1 MIDIDRLVDPRTG
14 ILTSTQAQ
22 TPHPDDPTFWRSHG
36 ASVAHT
42 ERFAP
47 WRADGFGFG
56 ASLGDL
62 EAARGAAIGEAVERY
77 CGNAV
82 PDDLPVHRWGDLDRR
97 GEDALDPRR
106 LALYSP
112 QQYALPGFPFAVFDH
127 ELPVRWTLGQDLHT
141 GADVWVPASLVYL
154 DTSAS
159 RAAGERPVHSLMYSG
174 IAAGADRAS
183 AENGAID
190 ELMERDATAVWWA
203 SGASTC
209 ELDDGGAILGM
220 LGAHDLGI
228 RLLDI
233 PTDLPGAVV
242 AAVIEDGDP
251 ERDGLLAF
259 GSACRADPVEAA
271 RKAVMEALGLRRI
284 TRQLLDP
291 RSDVWQAMDA
301 DAIESHVFLSYRA
314 DRRYRDDVPDDF
326 RTLTDLPP
334 IAQLYLDQRMA
345 AAILPRLRPTQ
356 SRALQDAETISA
368 DRVAALAARGVRTI
382 SVDVTTDDVRACG
395 LVVVRVIAAGLV
407 GNGPPAF
414 PLRGSRRYLDVPR
427 ELGWDRRPA
436 SVSELYPY
444 PLPLA

>member
-1 MIDIDRLVDPRTG
+1 VIDIDRLVDSRTG

-22 TPHPDDPTFWRSHG
+22 APQRDDPTFWRSHG

-42 ERFAP
+42 ERFAS

-82 PDDLPVHRWGDLDRR
+82 PDDLAIHRWVDLDRR
-97 GEDALDPRR
+97 GEDALDPRS

-112 QQYALPGFPFAVFDH
+112 EQYAMPGFPFAVFER
-127 ELPVRWTLGQDLHT
+127 ELPVRWAVGRDLHT

-154 DTSAS
+154 DTHAS
-159 RAAGERPVHSLMYSG
+159 RASGERPVHSLMYSG
-174 IAAGADRAS
+174 IAAGPDRAR
-183 AENGAID
+183 AEDGAID
-190 ELMERDATAVWWA
+190 ELIERDATAVWWA

-209 ELDDGGAILGM
+209 ALDDGGAILGM

-251 ERDGLLAF
+251 AQDGLLAF
-259 GSACRADPVEAA
+259 GSACRPDPVAAA

-291 RSDVWQAMDA
+291 ESDVWRAVDA
-301 DAIESHVFLSYRA
+301 DAIEAHVFLPHRA

-345 AAILPRLRPTQ
+345 AAILPRLRP
-356 SRALQDAETISA
+356 SRRRALEEGAPPS
-368 DRVAALAARGVRTI
+368 DRVAALAAQGVRTI

-414 PLRGSRRYLDVPR
+414 PLRGSRRYVDVPHAL
-427 ELGWDRRPA
+427 EWDRRPA
-436 SVSELYPY
+436 SISDLYPY